1 MASPTSDPAA
11 TGTAVVLEELNL
23 THGSTYQLVRPLL
36 GGFQSGAWLIE
47 DDARRTAVLK
57 WTRDRTWAG
66 QVQRASRAV
75 ARIRRCGYPTPAW
88 LVVGTTGSGC
98 GYQVQQY
105 VPGMRREHLN
115 EHTAH
120 QAISILELQTGLDPD
135 PDRCWSDYL
144 TTTLHQERASMI
156 SDVSATG
163 VAGVELSART
173 AQLVSR
179 YDVPVFPRSDLVHGD
194 FRLANVLFDDD
205 TVRGVIDIEALGS
218 GTRAFDYATLL
229 DHEVADDSAVELLVA
244 AGSQVAGPAVLAH
257 CFAHVVLDLALFVH
271 RHPLTA
277 GTDQADQRMRSLAA
291 RVELVS
297 RLLV

>member
-1 MASPTSDPAA
+1 MGSPTSEPAA
-11 TGTAVVLEELNL
+11 TGTAVVLEEVNL
-23 THGSTYQLVRPLL
+23 THGSTYRLVRPLL
-36 GGFQSGAWLIE
+36 GGFQSGAWLIQ
-47 DDARRTAVLK
+47 DDARRTGVLK
-57 WTRDRTWAG
+57 WTCDRTWAR

-75 ARIRRCGYPTPAW
+75 ARIRQRGYPTPAW
-88 LVVGTTGSGC
+88 LAVGTTSSGY
-98 GYQVQQY
+98 GYQVQRY
-105 VPGMRREHLN
+105 VPGTRREHLT
-115 EHTAH
+115 EHTAY
-120 QAISILELQTGLDPD
+120 QAVSILELQTGLDPD

-144 TTTLHQERASMI
+144 TSTIHHERASMI
-156 SDVSATG
+156 TEVSATG
-163 VAGVELSART
+163 VAGTELSTQA

-194 FRLANVLFDDD
+194 FRLANVIFDDD

-229 DHEVADDSAVELLVA
+229 DHELADDTAVELLVA

-277 GTDQADQRMRSLAA
+277 GTDQADQRMRSLGA
-291 RVELVS
+291 RADLVS
-297 RLLV
+297 RLLI